1 MKEHRIPITC
11 IHDTFD
17 LICPVCGNV
26 WFNDGDS
33 PGYVS
38 CTRCGIEITMIP
50 DSDTRRVTLVCQ
62 GA

>member
-1 MKEHRIPITC
+1 MNEHRIPITC

-26 WFNDGDS
+26 WYNDTTIKGL
-33 PGYVS
+33 YE
-38 CTRCGIEITMIP
+38 CTRCGIETTPTMEGNA
-50 DSDTRRVTLVCQ
+50 RRFTLVLQ

>member
-17 LICPVCGNV
+17 LLCPVCGNV
-26 WFNDGDS
+26 WYNGVLPD
-33 PGYVS
+33 VE
-38 CTRCGIEITMIP
+38 CTRCGIEITLTM
-50 DSDTRRVTLVCQ
+50 DGNARRFTLVLQ